1 MISWAST
8 ESLHSSDILLTGQ
21 QKKDLGPY
29 AYEDLMPKWLYDQM
43 KSEPRIFRYNIIGQD
58 GRLVAIERVEN
69 EAAGVVP
76 MLARLSEL
84 DPSVEEAWFCH
95 PAVRHISKYRHEGGF
110 CGYRNI
116 QMAISFLQ
124 GSKALGHQIFPNK
137 IPTVIQL
144 QEWIEDAWDRG
155 INDYARTEVG
165 KLKGTRK
172 WIGTSE
178 VSFHII

>member
-1 MISWAST
+1 MQSG
-8 ESLHSSDILLTGQ
+8 ERLLTGSQ
-21 QKKDLGPY
+21 RRELGPY
-29 AYEDLMPKWLYDQM
+29 AYEDRMPKWLYDQM
-43 KSEPRIFRYNIIGQD
+43 KIQPRVFRYNIIGRD
-58 GRLVAIERVEN
+58 GRLITIQRVEN
-69 EAAGVVP
+69 QSAGVVP

-95 PAVRHISKYRHEGGF
+95 PSVIHISKYRNEGGF

-124 GSKALGHQIFPNK
+124 GSKALGHQLFPDK

-155 INDYARTEVG
+155 INDYARVEIG
-165 KLKGTRK
+165 KLEGTRK
-172 WIGTSE
+172 WIGTME
-178 VSFHII
+178 VSSTPLT

>member
-1 MISWAST
+1 
-8 ESLHSSDILLTGQ
+8 
-21 QKKDLGPY
+21 
-29 AYEDLMPKWLYDQM
+29 MPKWLYDQM
-43 KSEPRIFRYNIIGQD
+43 KSEPRIFRYNIIGRD

-95 PAVRHISKYRHEGGF
+95 PSVRHISKRRHEGGF

-124 GSKALGHQIFPNK
+124 GSKSFGHQIFPNK

-155 INDYARTEVG
+155 INDYARNQFG

-172 WIGTSE
+172 WIGTTE
-178 VSFHII
+178 VGFTSLT